1 MRRYE
6 DTYSAKKT
14 EKKTELEDDD
24 VFSPQSDDETGN
36 SGFQCESQRRIK
48 HQKEE
53 ILQLKQ
59 IAGAR
64 RN

>member
-14 EKKTELEDDD
+14 ELEDDDD

-36 SGFQCESQRRIK
+36 WAFNAKAKGGLSTRKKKYFSLNRLLVPD
-48 HQKEE
+48 E
-53 ILQLKQ
+53 IDE
-59 IAGAR
+59 
-64 RN
+64 N

>member
-6 DTYSAKKT
+6 DTYSA
-14 EKKTELEDDD
+14 KKTELEDDD

>member
-1 MRRYE
+1 VRRYE

-14 EKKTELEDDD
+14 ELEDDDD

>member
-1 MRRYE
+1 MRSYE
-6 DTYSAKKT
+6 DTYSA
-14 EKKTELEDDD
+14 KKTELEDDD

>member
-1 MRRYE
+1 MRRYK
-6 DTYSAKKT
+6 DTYSA
-14 EKKTELEDDD
+14 KKTELEDDD
-24 VFSPQSDDETGN
+24 VFSPESDDETGN